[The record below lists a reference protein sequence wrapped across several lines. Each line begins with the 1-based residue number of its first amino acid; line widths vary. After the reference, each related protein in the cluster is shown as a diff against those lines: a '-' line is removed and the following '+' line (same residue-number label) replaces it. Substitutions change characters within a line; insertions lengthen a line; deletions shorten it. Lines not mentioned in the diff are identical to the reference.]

1 MRRHAPARQ
10 EGVFRALLLSS
21 LALSGLSSA
30 ATAPYPKSGLITAL
44 SWDFTNMAA
53 MRKAHGSD
61 LWPLTWAADGN
72 LYGAWGDGGG
82 FDGDSNEIGRVSLG
96 FARISGTPARGE
108 PGSYSGRN
116 IWGAAPQYAEHR
128 AAFGGKVDDLISIGG
143 VLYGH
148 GGLWTAAN
156 CDCSDPTHR
165 SGDNPRARTLTWST
179 DLGRTWEVA
188 HWSSAA
194 DPGNSL
200 QYGPNYRGAM
210 DPAHVYFY
218 YQPDRASDATRIY
231 LRRVAT
237 SELTDD
243 PATPGHFE
251 YLTALDGEGLP
262 LWSSSAANALAVFE
276 DPRVPPGTAANAT
289 VVYDAPL
296 GRYLMATQHGNDAGA
311 MGFFEAP
318 APWGPWHTVA
328 YYDDWG
334 GLTETAGEGNGL
346 SFPSKWISSDGR
358 ALWGVFS
365 GTRGGFDS
373 FNTIKAVLTVRS
385 DMPQIIAPAVGSVLS
400 PGERVSTRGVGA
412 ELSWSVAVVGKE
424 DSVIATGSG
433 SSLTFVVP
441 ESVTAA
447 SLLRITLSSPVASV
461 FRDYVIET
469 PSGESLVGYWAFND
483 GAGTVA
489 KDSSGKADP
498 GVLVNGPVWVRGE
511 IDGALDF
518 RGGRAAVRVGGAAA
532 LSNLYSRGLTVMAW
546 VNPRS
551 DGNSGRILDK
561 DGNSHGWLLKMSN
574 GGLQFVGDEFSANA
588 VMRQTSR
595 FLVRNAWQHVAA
607 SWQGSYRGSSVHL
620 YVNGV
625 PADGASVDGAGGL
638 ADDSRIPLT
647 IGNRMFDLE
656 RGFDGIIDE
665 VRVFS
670 RVLTPGEIHEL
681 AMTTTVAPP
690 AR

>member
-1 MRRHAPARQ
+1 M
-10 EGVFRALLLSS
+10 
-21 LALSGLSSA
+21 
-30 ATAPYPKSGLITAL
+30 
-44 SWDFTNMAA
+44 SWDFASLAA

-82 FDGDSNEIGRVSLG
+82 FDGDSNETGRVSLG
-96 FARISGTPARGE
+96 FARITGTPVAGE

-116 IWGAAPQYAEHR
+116 LWGAAPGFAERR
-128 AAFGGKVDDLISIGG
+128 ATFGGKVDDLISIGG

-156 CDCSDPTHR
+156 CDCSDPVQR
-165 SGDNPRARTLTWST
+165 SGDNPHARTLTWST
-179 DLGRTWEVA
+179 DLGTTWEVA
-188 HWSSAA
+188 PWSSAA

-200 QYGPNYRGAM
+200 QYGPNYSGAM

-218 YQPDRASDATRIY
+218 YQPDRASDATRIF

-237 SELTDD
+237 SELTAD

-276 DPRVPPGTAANAT
+276 DPLVPPGTTANAT

-296 GRYLMATQHGNDAGA
+296 GRYLMATQHGNGAGA

-334 GLTETAGEGNGL
+334 GFTEAAGEGNGL
-346 SFPSKWISSDGR
+346 SFPSKWIGSDGR
-358 ALWGVFS
+358 TLWGVFS
-365 GTRGGFDS
+365 GTSGGFDS
-373 FNTIKAVLTVRS
+373 FNTLKAVLTVRVA
-385 DMPQIIAPAVGSVLS
+385 MPQIVTPAVGSVLS
-400 PGERVSTRGVGA
+400 PGERVSTRGVGTG
-412 ELSWSVAVVGKE
+412 LSWSVAVIGKG

-433 SSLTFVVP
+433 PSLTFVVP
-441 ESVTAA
+441 ENVSVA
-447 SLLRITLSSPVASV
+447 SVIRITLTSPAASV

-469 PSGESLVGYWAFND
+469 PHDESLVGYWAFND
-483 GAGTVA
+483 GAGTLA
-489 KDSSGKADP
+489 KDSSGKAGP
-498 GVLVNGPVWVRGE
+498 GMLVNGPVWFPGK
-511 IDGALDF
+511 IGDALDF
-518 RGGRAAVRVGGAAA
+518 RGGRAAVLVGSVAA
-532 LSNLYSRGLTVMAW
+532 LANLYPKGFTVMAW
-546 VNPRS
+546 INPRS

-561 DGNSHGWLLKMSN
+561 DDHSHGWLLKMSN
-574 GGLQFVGDEFSANA
+574 GGLQFVGDEFSAGA

-595 FLVRNAWQHVAA
+595 FLVRNAWQHIAA
-607 SWQGSYRGSSVHL
+607 TWQGSYRASSVHL
-620 YVNGV
+620 YINGV
-625 PADGASVDGAGGL
+625 PADGAAVDGAGGL

-656 RGFDGIIDE
+656 RGFDGSIDE
-665 VRVFS
+665 VRIFS
-670 RVLTPGEIHEL
+670 RVLTPGEIHDL
-681 AMTTTVAPP
+681 ATSTTPAPA